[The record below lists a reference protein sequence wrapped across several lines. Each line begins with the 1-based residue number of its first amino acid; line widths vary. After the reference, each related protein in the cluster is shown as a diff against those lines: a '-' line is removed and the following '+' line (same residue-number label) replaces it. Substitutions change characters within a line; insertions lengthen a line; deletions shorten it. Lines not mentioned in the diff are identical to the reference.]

1 MISVLF
7 SAILYLY
14 LHKNMRKRKI
24 DVAEKIKQYINNNSA
39 YIKTAAN
46 MAWPAVLESFFV
58 AFAGLVDSL
67 MVSSI
72 GAYAVAA
79 VGLTTQPK
87 FIGLAIFIAN
97 NVAVSAIVA
106 RRKGQQDRKSANQT
120 LMIALMFVV
129 IMGTLVSAACVYF
142 ADPIIRLC
150 GSGED
155 THESSVLYFRIIMG
169 GMMFNI
175 ISLAIN
181 AAQRG
186 SGKTK
191 IAMKTNVTA
200 NVVNM
205 IGNYLLIG
213 GNFGFPALGI
223 MGAAIATVF
232 GTFVAC
238 CMSIASV
245 LSKDSFVSIP
255 YIIKE
260 KIKPTIAPLRS
271 MIRIGSNIFIEQILM
286 RIGFMSVAVMAAKL
300 GTDAFA
306 AHQVG
311 MNVMSLSFS
320 FGDGMQ
326 VAAVALIGQSLGE
339 QNPEMAKLYG
349 SICQRMGNV
358 ISIIL
363 AAFYLL
369 FGHLLFGLFFQEEH
383 IIAMGVMIMKV
394 IVVIVLLQIAQVI
407 YMGCLRGAG
416 DVFFT
421 TVAST
426 ISVTL
431 VRPLFSYFFC
441 YAMGLGL
448 IGIWFGI
455 VSDQFCRF
463 VLTTWRFKT
472 GVWTKVKI

>member
-1 MISVLF
+1 MDTEKKEVSQ
-7 SAILYLY
+7 SKAII
-14 LHKNMRKRKI
+14 R
-24 DVAEKIKQYINNNSA
+24 ETFQ
-39 YIKTAAN
+39 

-58 AFAGLVDSL
+58 ALAGMIDSL

-72 GAYAVAA
+72 GTYAVAA

-87 FIGLAIFIAN
+87 FIGLAPFVAA

-106 RRKGQQDRKSANQT
+106 RRKGQEDRKGANQT
-120 LMIALMFVV
+120 LVAALVFVALAG
-129 IMGTLVSAACVYF
+129 ILVSILCVAL

-150 GSGED
+150 GSNED
-155 THESSVLYFRIIMG
+155 THEAAVIYFQIIMG

-186 SGKTK
+186 AGRTR

-200 NVVNM
+200 NVLNM

-213 GNFGFPALGI
+213 GKLGFPALGI
-223 MGAAIATVF
+223 RGAALATVF
-232 GTFVAC
+232 GTVVAC
-238 CMSIASV
+238 GMSILSV
-245 LSKDSFVSIP
+245 FPKDSFVSIP
-255 YIIKE
+255 YILAK
-260 KIKPTIAPLRS
+260 KIRFSVMSLRG
-271 MIRIGSNIFIEQILM
+271 IFHIGSNIFLEQILL
-286 RIGFMSVAVMAAKL
+286 RIGFMSVAVMTAKL

-326 VAAVALIGQSLGE
+326 VAAVALIGRSLGE
-339 QNPEMAKLYG
+339 EKPELAKVYG
-349 SICQRMGNV
+349 GICQKMGMV
-358 ISIIL
+358 ISLVL
-363 AAFYLL
+363 AVFYLL
-369 FGHLLFGLFFQEEH
+369 GGRLLYSLYFKEAH
-383 IIAMGVMIMKV
+383 IIAMGVEIMRV
-394 IVVIVLLQIAQVI
+394 IVIIVVLQISQVI

-416 DVFFT
+416 DVLFT

-426 ISVTL
+426 ISVTF
-431 VRPLFSYFFC
+431 VRTLCSYALC
-441 YAMGLGL
+441 YTFGLGL
-448 IGIWFGI
+448 IGIWFG
-455 VSDQFCRF
+455 VVCDQFCRF
-463 VLTTWRFKT
+463 VLTRWRFKS

>member
-1 MISVLF
+1 MDTEKKEVSQ
-7 SAILYLY
+7 SKAII
-14 LHKNMRKRKI
+14 R
-24 DVAEKIKQYINNNSA
+24 ETFQ
-39 YIKTAAN
+39 

-58 AFAGLVDSL
+58 ALAGMIDSL

-72 GAYAVAA
+72 GTYAVAA

-87 FIGLAIFIAN
+87 FIGLAPFVAA

-106 RRKGQQDRKSANQT
+106 RRKGQEDRKGANQT
-120 LMIALMFVV
+120 LVAALVFVALAG
-129 IMGTLVSAACVYF
+129 ILVSILCVAL

-150 GSGED
+150 GSNED
-155 THESSVLYFRIIMG
+155 THEVAVIYFQIIMG

-186 SGKTK
+186 AGRTR

-200 NVVNM
+200 NVLNM

-213 GNFGFPALGI
+213 GKLGFPALGI
-223 MGAAIATVF
+223 RGAALATVF
-232 GTFVAC
+232 GTVVAC
-238 CMSIASV
+238 GMSILSV
-245 LSKDSFVSIP
+245 FPKDSFVSIP
-255 YIIKE
+255 YILAK
-260 KIKPTIAPLRS
+260 KIRFSVMSLRG
-271 MIRIGSNIFIEQILM
+271 IFHIGSNIFLEQILL
-286 RIGFMSVAVMAAKL
+286 RIGFMSVAVMTAKL

-326 VAAVALIGQSLGE
+326 VAAVALIGRSLGE
-339 QNPEMAKLYG
+339 EKPELAKVYG
-349 SICQRMGNV
+349 GICQKMGMV
-358 ISIIL
+358 ISLVL
-363 AAFYLL
+363 AVFYLL
-369 FGHLLFGLFFQEEH
+369 GGRLLYSLYFKEAH
-383 IIAMGVMIMKV
+383 IIAMGVEIMRV
-394 IVVIVLLQIAQVI
+394 IVIIVVLQISQVI

-416 DVFFT
+416 DVLFT

-426 ISVTL
+426 ISVTF
-431 VRPLFSYFFC
+431 VRTLCSYALC
-441 YAMGLGL
+441 YTFGLGL
-448 IGIWFGI
+448 IGIWFG
-455 VSDQFCRF
+455 VVCDQFCRF
-463 VLTTWRFKT
+463 VLTRWRFKS

>member
-1 MISVLF
+1 MYLCEYKDQGIKGKSVE
-7 SAILYLY
+7 
-14 LHKNMRKRKI
+14 NKI
-24 DVAEKIKQYINNNSA
+24 TKSLQENSE

-58 AFAGLVDSL
+58 AFAGMVDSL

-87 FIGLAIFIAN
+87 FIGLALFIAN

-120 LMIALMFVV
+120 MMISLIYVV
-129 IMGTLVSAACVYF
+129 IIGTLVSAACVYF
-142 ADPIIRLC
+142 ADPIINLC
-150 GSGED
+150 GAGPD
-155 THESSVLYFRIIMG
+155 THESAVIYFQIIMG

-213 GNFGFPALGI
+213 GKFGFPALGI
-223 MGAAIATVF
+223 RGAALATVF

-238 CMSIASV
+238 CMSIASI

-260 KIKPTIAPLRS
+260 KVKPTIAPVRS
-271 MIRIGSNIFIEQILM
+271 MVRIGSNIFIEQILM
-286 RIGFMSVAVMAAKL
+286 RVGFMSVAVMAAKL

-349 SICQRMGNV
+349 KICQRMGNV
-358 ISIIL
+358 ISVIL
-363 AAFYLL
+363 SVFYLFCGHFL
-369 FGHLLFGLFFQEEH
+369 FSLYFKEEH
-383 IIAMGVMIMKV
+383 IIAMGVMIMK
-394 IVVIVLLQIAQVI
+394 IVMIIVLLQIAQVI

-416 DVFFT
+416 DVLFT

-431 VRPLFSYFFC
+431 VRPLFSYLFC
-441 YAMGLGL
+441 YVMGMGI
-448 IGIWFGI
+448 IGIWLGV

-463 VLTTWRFKT
+463 VLTTWRFKS